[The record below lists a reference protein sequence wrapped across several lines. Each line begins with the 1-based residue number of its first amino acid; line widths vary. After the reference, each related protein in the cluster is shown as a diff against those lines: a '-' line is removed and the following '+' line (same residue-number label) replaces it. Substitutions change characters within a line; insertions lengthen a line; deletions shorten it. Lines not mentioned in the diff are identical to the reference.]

1 MRTRGEL
8 LKRDQVV
15 RILLVED
22 NPGDARLIKE
32 ALSETEK
39 IQTAIE
45 HVTTLGELAKRFSTA
60 SYDLIILDLSLP
72 DASGFE
78 TVSRTN
84 QIAPETAIIVL
95 SGLNDE
101 DLAIKAVQQG
111 AQDYLVKGQADARV
125 LEKVILYA
133 LERNQAKLRI
143 GALKN
148 ELARALIEID
158 EELEISA
165 SIQRKII
172 QQRVPDNWKEAVSI
186 YYSFAKKIGG
196 DLFDIVNL
204 PDSRTAFVVA
214 DGSGHSVHAALISIM
229 FKLSLKHQMESS
241 GGPKDLVEKINREL
255 HPFFLENMF
264 FTVFSAWI
272 NKKDSSLTYTNA
284 GHPAQYLI
292 SPERKEII
300 RLKHEGI
307 PICINPDTSYT
318 EERIET
324 RKGDKLVLFTDGI
337 YECFNDCGDKFGE
350 EKLKELLKNNMYLP
364 VSELRRKVIETAE
377 TYNGQIM
384 ENNFGQRDDSILI
397 IAEL

>member
-1 MRTRGEL
+1 LSGRGEH

-22 NPGDARLIKE
+22 NLGDARLIKE

-39 IQTAIE
+39 IKTEIE
-45 HVTTLGELAKRFSTA
+45 HVDTLAEMKKRFSGGTF
-60 SYDLIILDLSLP
+60 DLIILDLSLP
-72 DASGFE
+72 DASGLE

-84 QIAPETAIIVL
+84 QIAPETAIVVL
-95 SGLNDE
+95 TGLNDE
-101 DLAIKAVQQG
+101 DVAIKAVQQG
-111 AQDYLVKGQADARV
+111 AQDYLVKGQADARS

-133 LERNQAKLRI
+133 LERNQAKIRI

-148 ELARALIEID
+148 ELAHALIEID

-172 QQRVPDNWKEAVSI
+172 QQNVPDDWKDAVSI

-196 DLFDIVNL
+196 DIFDITNL
-204 PDSRTAFVVA
+204 PDGRTAFVVA

-229 FKLSLKHQMESS
+229 FKLSFKHQLERSI
-241 GGPKDLVEKINREL
+241 GPKDLVEKINREL

-264 FTVFSAWI
+264 FTVFSVWI
-272 NKKDSSLTYTNA
+272 DKNHSSITYTNA

-292 SPERKEII
+292 SPERNEIF

-307 PICINPDTSYT
+307 PICIDIDTEYS
-318 EERIET
+318 EDSIEI

-337 YECFNDCGDKFGE
+337 YECFNECGEQFGE
-350 EKLKELLKNNMYLP
+350 ERLGALLKENMGLS
-364 VSELRRKVIETAE
+364 VSELRRKVIETSE
-377 TYNGQIM
+377 TYSGQVD
-384 ENNFGQRDDSILI
+384 NNFGQRDDSILI
-397 IAEL
+397 VAQL